1 MMLPKRR
8 LSGLKKLGG
17 KLRRG
22 QRQRGIGL
30 RRIRMIGRMI
40 VSTIIRVLSGT
51 RGLKG
56 CDMVNGTGEK
66 LILGNMERLDG
77 FGLGRGGL
85 RGRIR

>member
-1 MMLPKRR
+1 MMLLKLR

-22 QRQRGIGL
+22 QRHRGIGL

-51 RGLKG
+51 WGLKG
-56 CDMVNGTGEK
+56 CDIDNRTRK
-66 LILGNMERLDG
+66 A
-77 FGLGRGGL
+77 
-85 RGRIR
+85 